1 MPQIESQKKRVLTTR
16 KATAANKRQKSS
28 LRTTMSN
35 LRVAVEERRKDDAV
49 AYFNRANELLDKSIT
64 SNIHHPNYVSRQKS
78 TLAKLINTI

>member
-1 MPQIESQKKRVLTTR
+1 MFF
-16 KATAANKRQKSS
+16 
-28 LRTTMSN
+28 
-35 LRVAVEERRKDDAV
+35 VEEGRKDDAV